1 MSGKSTAKGS
11 RPTNS
16 RAHHTAWPRPSG
28 CCWRVKAIVPAF
40 GRSCRSSVYRF
51 VSSTLRERRLELV
64 GDIEMVCDHALVAA
78 GDEDEMLDPRL
89 ACLVDHILQRRPV
102 DDGQHLLRHRLGGG
116 EESRAE
122 AGHGKDSLAERIYH
136 ANDLSIPSTLAISY
150 LPDQRSDRDRDAGLS
165 VMSVLVT
172 GGAGF
177 IGGHMVLELADRGER
192 VTVLD
197 DLSTGFDWAVHPK
210 AELVI
215 GDIGDRVLLDRL
227 MKTRKIR
234 TVMHFAGSIVVP
246 DSVADPLGYYL
257 NNTVKSR
264 ELIAAAVANGVESFV
279 FSSTSAVYGAPEKVP
294 VTEETPLNPMSP
306 YGASKA
312 MTERMLTDSDA
323 AYGLR
328 SVVLRYFNVAGAD
341 PEGRAGQSTRGATHL
356 LKVALEVATGRR
368 EHVAVFGTDY
378 DTPDGT
384 GIRDYIHVSDLV
396 GAHAAALDHLRGG
409 GESLLL
415 NCGYGHGYSVLEL
428 LDAVQRVSGRPLDIR
443 ARARRA
449 GDVPVMIAAADRI
462 KQTLAWTPRFDDIE
476 TIVAHAL
483 SWEEQLQ
490 KKLAA

>member
-1 MSGKSTAKGS
+1 
-11 RPTNS
+11 
-16 RAHHTAWPRPSG
+16 
-28 CCWRVKAIVPAF
+28 
-40 GRSCRSSVYRF
+40 
-51 VSSTLRERRLELV
+51 
-64 GDIEMVCDHALVAA
+64 
-78 GDEDEMLDPRL
+78 
-89 ACLVDHILQRRPV
+89 
-102 DDGQHLLRHRLGGG
+102 
-116 EESRAE
+116 
-122 AGHGKDSLAERIYH
+122 
-136 ANDLSIPSTLAISY
+136 
-150 LPDQRSDRDRDAGLS
+150 
-165 VMSVLVT
+165 MSVLVT

-227 MKTRKIR
+227 MKTRKIQ

-279 FSSTSAVYGAPEKVP
+279 FSSTSAVYGAPETVP
-294 VTEETPLNPMSP
+294 VTEDTPLNPMSP

-356 LKVALEVATGRR
+356 LKVALEAATGRR

-490 KKLAA
+490 KKIAA

>member
-1 MSGKSTAKGS
+1 
-11 RPTNS
+11 
-16 RAHHTAWPRPSG
+16 
-28 CCWRVKAIVPAF
+28 
-40 GRSCRSSVYRF
+40 
-51 VSSTLRERRLELV
+51 
-64 GDIEMVCDHALVAA
+64 
-78 GDEDEMLDPRL
+78 
-89 ACLVDHILQRRPV
+89 
-102 DDGQHLLRHRLGGG
+102 
-116 EESRAE
+116 
-122 AGHGKDSLAERIYH
+122 
-136 ANDLSIPSTLAISY
+136 
-150 LPDQRSDRDRDAGLS
+150 
-165 VMSVLVT
+165 MSVLVT

-177 IGGHMVLELADRGER
+177 IGGHMVLALADRGER

-227 MKTRKIR
+227 IKSRKIQ

-264 ELIAAAVANGVESFV
+264 ELIAASIANGVENFV
-279 FSSTSAVYGAPEKVP
+279 FSSTSAVYGAPEVVP
-294 VTEETPLNPMSP
+294 VTEDTPLNPMSP

-312 MTERMLTDSDA
+312 MTERMLIDSDV

-356 LKVALEVATGRR
+356 LKVALEAALGRR
-368 EHVAVFGTDY
+368 EYVAVFGTDY

-409 GESLLL
+409 GRSLLL
-415 NCGYGHGYSVLEL
+415 NCGYGHGYSVLEM
-428 LDAVQRVSGRPLDIR
+428 LDAVQRVSGRTLDIR

-449 GDVPVMIAAADRI
+449 GDVPVMIAANDRI
-462 KQTLAWTPRFDDIE
+462 RQTLAWTPRYDDLE
-476 TIVAHAL
+476 TNVAHAL

>member
-1 MSGKSTAKGS
+1 
-11 RPTNS
+11 
-16 RAHHTAWPRPSG
+16 
-28 CCWRVKAIVPAF
+28 
-40 GRSCRSSVYRF
+40 
-51 VSSTLRERRLELV
+51 
-64 GDIEMVCDHALVAA
+64 
-78 GDEDEMLDPRL
+78 
-89 ACLVDHILQRRPV
+89 
-102 DDGQHLLRHRLGGG
+102 
-116 EESRAE
+116 
-122 AGHGKDSLAERIYH
+122 
-136 ANDLSIPSTLAISY
+136 
-150 LPDQRSDRDRDAGLS
+150 
-165 VMSVLVT
+165 MSVLVT

-227 MKTRKIR
+227 MKSRKVN

-279 FSSTSAVYGAPEKVP
+279 FSSTSAVYGAPETVP
-294 VTEETPLNPMSP
+294 VTEDTPLNPMSP

-312 MTERMLTDSDA
+312 MTERMLADSAA

-356 LKVALEVATGRR
+356 LKVALEAATGRR
-368 EHVAVFGTDY
+368 DHVAVFGTDY

-428 LDAVQRVSGRPLDIR
+428 LDAVQRVSGRTLDIR

-449 GDVPVMIAAADRI
+449 GDVPVMIASNDRI
-462 KQTLAWTPRFDDIE
+462 KQNLAWTPRFDDIE